1 MAYIGLKTVRDAY
14 IDNLAGN
21 GRISKAVALAKRD
34 QDEPIFSG
42 YSVHPESEPDINESN
57 DALNDIHLDLA
68 ALNNEIIHSASSY
81 ISLLESAMNRIDRV
95 NTKVLIEEERIKDLN
110 AICGNYNEF
119 KSVVTLKASDLAG
132 SFLAYDD
139 RTFCC
144 SVGSHEAWATPGGL
158 ESYSIEF
165 EQPEQ
170 LANYSPIGN
179 LLPRRPVILG
189 ENVCELPLKTEYF
202 AIDALVFPHLK
213 SRAVTLKKQDKEELR
228 VSYEGMDVLL
238 LWTKPGANYICI
250 EPWCSAPDYVDS
262 DMQIRNKPG
271 ILTLAPGKETE
282 RTHLI
287 EFF

>member
-1 MAYIGLKTVRDAY
+1 MTLISIQNQYLHVEISTRGAELQSIRDSS
-14 IDNLAGN
+14 GN
-21 GRISKAVALAKRD
+21 ERLWQGDPAFWTGRA
-34 QDEPIFSG
+34 PILF
-42 YSVHPESEPDINESN
+42 P
-57 DALNDIHLDLA
+57 
-68 ALNNEIIHSASSY
+68 
-81 ISLLESAMNRIDRV
+81 
-95 NTKVLIEEERIKDLN
+95 
-110 AICGNYNEF
+110 ICGGLREDTYYLDGQRYSMPKHGFAKISEWQTENISSDRAVFLLTEMHPGFPFRYELRAIYQLVE
-119 KSVVTLKASDLAG
+119 KSLKVTYAIQNL
-132 SFLAYDD
+132 DD

-179 LLPRRPVILG
+179 LLPRGPVILG

>member
-1 MAYIGLKTVRDAY
+1 MQSIRDSS
-14 IDNLAGN
+14 GN
-21 GRISKAVALAKRD
+21 ERLWQGDPAFWTGRA
-34 QDEPIFSG
+34 PILF
-42 YSVHPESEPDINESN
+42 P
-57 DALNDIHLDLA
+57 
-68 ALNNEIIHSASSY
+68 
-81 ISLLESAMNRIDRV
+81 
-95 NTKVLIEEERIKDLN
+95 
-110 AICGNYNEF
+110 ICGGLREDTYYLDGQRYSMPKHGFAKISEWQTENISSDRAVFLLTEMHPGFPFRYELRAIYQLVENSL
-119 KSVVTLKASDLAG
+119 KVTYAIQNL
-132 SFLAYDD
+132 DD

-179 LLPRRPVILG
+179 LLPRGPVILG

>member
-1 MAYIGLKTVRDAY
+1 MTLISIQNQYLHVEISTRGAELQSIRDSS
-14 IDNLAGN
+14 GN
-21 GRISKAVALAKRD
+21 ERLWQGDPAFWTGRA
-34 QDEPIFSG
+34 PILF
-42 YSVHPESEPDINESN
+42 P
-57 DALNDIHLDLA
+57 
-68 ALNNEIIHSASSY
+68 
-81 ISLLESAMNRIDRV
+81 
-95 NTKVLIEEERIKDLN
+95 
-110 AICGNYNEF
+110 ICGGLREDTYYLDGQRYSMPKHGFAKISEWQTENISSDRAVFLLTEMHPGFPFRYELRAIYQLVE
-119 KSVVTLKASDLAG
+119 KSLKVTYAIQNL
-132 SFLAYDD
+132 DD

-158 ESYSIEF
+158 ESYSIKF

-179 LLPRRPVILG
+179 LLPRGPVILG

-228 VSYEGMDVLL
+228 VSYDGMDVLL

>member
-1 MAYIGLKTVRDAY
+1 MTFISIQNQYLHVEISTRGAELQSIRDSS
-14 IDNLAGN
+14 GN
-21 GRISKAVALAKRD
+21 ERLWQGDPAFWTGRA
-34 QDEPIFSG
+34 PILF
-42 YSVHPESEPDINESN
+42 P
-57 DALNDIHLDLA
+57 
-68 ALNNEIIHSASSY
+68 
-81 ISLLESAMNRIDRV
+81 
-95 NTKVLIEEERIKDLN
+95 
-110 AICGNYNEF
+110 ICGGLREDTYYLDGERYSMPKHGFAKISEWQTENISSDRAVFLLTEMHPGFPFRYELRAIYQLVE
-119 KSVVTLKASDLAG
+119 KSLKVTYAIQNL
-132 SFLAYDD
+132 DD

-179 LLPRRPVILG
+179 LLPRGPVILG

>member
-1 MAYIGLKTVRDAY
+1 MTLISIQNQYLHVEISTRGAELQSIRDSS
-14 IDNLAGN
+14 GN
-21 GRISKAVALAKRD
+21 ERLWQGDPAFWTGRA
-34 QDEPIFSG
+34 PILF
-42 YSVHPESEPDINESN
+42 P
-57 DALNDIHLDLA
+57 
-68 ALNNEIIHSASSY
+68 
-81 ISLLESAMNRIDRV
+81 
-95 NTKVLIEEERIKDLN
+95 
-110 AICGNYNEF
+110 ICGGLREDTYYLDGQRYSMPKHGFAKISEWQTENISSDRAVFLLTEMHPGFPFRYELRAIYQLVE
-119 KSVVTLKASDLAG
+119 KSLKVTYAIQNL
-132 SFLAYDD
+132 DD

-158 ESYSIEF
+158 ESYSIKF

-179 LLPRRPVILG
+179 LLPRGPVILG

>member
-1 MAYIGLKTVRDAY
+1 MTLISIQNQYLHVEISTRGAELQSIRDSS
-14 IDNLAGN
+14 GN
-21 GRISKAVALAKRD
+21 ERLWQGDPAFWTGRA
-34 QDEPIFSG
+34 PILF
-42 YSVHPESEPDINESN
+42 P
-57 DALNDIHLDLA
+57 
-68 ALNNEIIHSASSY
+68 
-81 ISLLESAMNRIDRV
+81 
-95 NTKVLIEEERIKDLN
+95 
-110 AICGNYNEF
+110 ICGGLREDTYYLDGQRYSMPKHGFAKISEWQTENISSDRAVFLLTEMHPGFPFRYELRAIYQLVE
-119 KSVVTLKASDLAG
+119 KSLKVTYAIQNL
-132 SFLAYDD
+132 DD

-158 ESYSIEF
+158 ESYSIKF

-179 LLPRRPVILG
+179 LLPRGPVILG

-228 VSYEGMDVLL
+228 ISYDGMDVLL

>member
-1 MAYIGLKTVRDAY
+1 MTLISIQNQYLHVEISTRGAELQSIRDSS
-14 IDNLAGN
+14 GN
-21 GRISKAVALAKRD
+21 ERLWQGDPAFWTGRA
-34 QDEPIFSG
+34 PILF
-42 YSVHPESEPDINESN
+42 P
-57 DALNDIHLDLA
+57 
-68 ALNNEIIHSASSY
+68 
-81 ISLLESAMNRIDRV
+81 
-95 NTKVLIEEERIKDLN
+95 
-110 AICGNYNEF
+110 ICGGLREDTYYLDGQRYSMPKHGFAKISEWQTENISSDRAVFLLTEMHPGFPFRYELRAIYHLVENSL
-119 KSVVTLKASDLAG
+119 KVTYAIQNL
-132 SFLAYDD
+132 DD

-179 LLPRRPVILG
+179 LLPRGPVILG

>member
-1 MAYIGLKTVRDAY
+1 MTLISIQNQYLHVEISTRGAELQSIRDSS
-14 IDNLAGN
+14 GN
-21 GRISKAVALAKRD
+21 ERLWQGDPAFWTGRA
-34 QDEPIFSG
+34 PILF
-42 YSVHPESEPDINESN
+42 P
-57 DALNDIHLDLA
+57 
-68 ALNNEIIHSASSY
+68 
-81 ISLLESAMNRIDRV
+81 
-95 NTKVLIEEERIKDLN
+95 
-110 AICGNYNEF
+110 ICGGLREDTYYLDGQRYSMPKHGFAKISEWQTENISSDRAVFLLTEMHPGFPFRYELRAIYQLVENSL
-119 KSVVTLKASDLAG
+119 KVTYAIQNL
-132 SFLAYDD
+132 DD

-158 ESYSIEF
+158 ESYSIKF

>member
-1 MAYIGLKTVRDAY
+1 MTLISIQNQYLHVEISTRGAELQSIRDSS
-14 IDNLAGN
+14 GN
-21 GRISKAVALAKRD
+21 ERLWQGDPAFWTGRA
-34 QDEPIFSG
+34 PILF
-42 YSVHPESEPDINESN
+42 P
-57 DALNDIHLDLA
+57 
-68 ALNNEIIHSASSY
+68 
-81 ISLLESAMNRIDRV
+81 
-95 NTKVLIEEERIKDLN
+95 
-110 AICGNYNEF
+110 ICGGLREDTYYLDGQRYSMPKHGFAKISEWQTENISSDRAVFLLTEMHPGFPFRYELRAIYQLVENSL
-119 KSVVTLKASDLAG
+119 KVTYAIQNL
-132 SFLAYDD
+132 DD

-179 LLPRRPVILG
+179 LLPRGPVILG

-228 VSYEGMDVLL
+228 VSYDGLDVLL

>member
-1 MAYIGLKTVRDAY
+1 MTLISIQNQYLHVEISTRGAELQSIRDSS
-14 IDNLAGN
+14 GN
-21 GRISKAVALAKRD
+21 ERLWQGDPAFWTGRA
-34 QDEPIFSG
+34 PILF
-42 YSVHPESEPDINESN
+42 P
-57 DALNDIHLDLA
+57 
-68 ALNNEIIHSASSY
+68 
-81 ISLLESAMNRIDRV
+81 
-95 NTKVLIEEERIKDLN
+95 
-110 AICGNYNEF
+110 ICGGLREDTYYLDGQRYSMPKHGFAKISEWQTENISSDRAVFLLTEMHPGFPFRYELRAIYQLVENSL
-119 KSVVTLKASDLAG
+119 KVTYAIQNL
-132 SFLAYDD
+132 DD

-158 ESYSIEF
+158 ESYSIKF

-179 LLPRRPVILG
+179 LLPRGPVILG

-228 VSYEGMDVLL
+228 VSYDGMDVLL

>member
-1 MAYIGLKTVRDAY
+1 LTLISIQNQYLHVEISTRGAELQSIRDSSGNERLWQGDPAFWTGRAPILFPICGGLREDTYYLDGQRYSMPKHGFAK
-14 IDNLAGN
+14 
-21 GRISKAVALAKRD
+21 ISEW
-34 QDEPIFSG
+34 QTE
-42 YSVHPESEPDINESN
+42 
-57 DALNDIHLDLA
+57 
-68 ALNNEIIHSASSY
+68 Y
-81 ISLLESAMNRIDRV
+81 ISSDRAVFLLTEMHPGFPFRYELRAIYQLVENSL
-95 NTKVLIEEERIKDLN
+95 KVTY
-110 AICGNYNEF
+110 AIQN
-119 KSVVTLKASDLAG
+119 L
-132 SFLAYDD
+132 DD

-158 ESYSIEF
+158 ESYSIKF

-228 VSYEGMDVLL
+228 ISYDGMDVLL

>member
-1 MAYIGLKTVRDAY
+1 MTLISIQNQYLHVEISTRGAELQSIRDSS
-14 IDNLAGN
+14 GN
-21 GRISKAVALAKRD
+21 ERLWQGDPAFWTGRA
-34 QDEPIFSG
+34 PILF
-42 YSVHPESEPDINESN
+42 P
-57 DALNDIHLDLA
+57 
-68 ALNNEIIHSASSY
+68 
-81 ISLLESAMNRIDRV
+81 
-95 NTKVLIEEERIKDLN
+95 
-110 AICGNYNEF
+110 ICGGLREDTYYLDGQRYSMPKHGFAKISEWQTENISSDRAVFLLTEMHPGFPFRYELRAIYQLVE
-119 KSVVTLKASDLAG
+119 KSLKVTYAIQNL
-132 SFLAYDD
+132 DD

-158 ESYSIEF
+158 ESYSIKF

-228 VSYEGMDVLL
+228 VSYDGMDVLL

>member
-1 MAYIGLKTVRDAY
+1 MTLISIQNQYLHVEISTRGAELQSIRDSS
-14 IDNLAGN
+14 GN
-21 GRISKAVALAKRD
+21 ERLWQGDPAFWTGRA
-34 QDEPIFSG
+34 PILF
-42 YSVHPESEPDINESN
+42 P
-57 DALNDIHLDLA
+57 
-68 ALNNEIIHSASSY
+68 
-81 ISLLESAMNRIDRV
+81 
-95 NTKVLIEEERIKDLN
+95 
-110 AICGNYNEF
+110 ICGGLREDTYYLDGQRYSMPKHGFAKISEWQTENISSDRAVFLLTEMHPGVPFRYELRAIYQLVENSL
-119 KSVVTLKASDLAG
+119 KVTYAIQNL
-132 SFLAYDD
+132 DD

-179 LLPRRPVILG
+179 LLPRGPVILG

>member
-1 MAYIGLKTVRDAY
+1 MTLISIQNQYLHVEISTRGAELQSIRDSS
-14 IDNLAGN
+14 GN
-21 GRISKAVALAKRD
+21 ERLWQGDPAFWTGRA
-34 QDEPIFSG
+34 PILF
-42 YSVHPESEPDINESN
+42 P
-57 DALNDIHLDLA
+57 
-68 ALNNEIIHSASSY
+68 
-81 ISLLESAMNRIDRV
+81 
-95 NTKVLIEEERIKDLN
+95 
-110 AICGNYNEF
+110 ICGGLREDTYYLDGQRYSMPKHGFAKISEWQTENISSDRAVFLLTEMHPGFPFRYELRAIYQLVENSL
-119 KSVVTLKASDLAG
+119 KVTYAIQNL
-132 SFLAYDD
+132 DD

-158 ESYSIEF
+158 ESYSIKF

-179 LLPRRPVILG
+179 LLPRGPVILG

>member
-1 MAYIGLKTVRDAY
+1 MTLISIQNQYLHVEISTRGAELQSIRDSS
-14 IDNLAGN
+14 GN
-21 GRISKAVALAKRD
+21 ERLWQGDPAFWTGRA
-34 QDEPIFSG
+34 PILF
-42 YSVHPESEPDINESN
+42 P
-57 DALNDIHLDLA
+57 
-68 ALNNEIIHSASSY
+68 
-81 ISLLESAMNRIDRV
+81 
-95 NTKVLIEEERIKDLN
+95 
-110 AICGNYNEF
+110 ICGGLREDTYYLDGQRYSMPKHGFAKISEWQTENISSDRAVFLLTEMHPGFPFRYELRAIYQLVENSL
-119 KSVVTLKASDLAG
+119 KVTYAIQNL
-132 SFLAYDD
+132 DD

-179 LLPRRPVILG
+179 LLPRGPVILG

>member
-1 MAYIGLKTVRDAY
+1 MTLISIQNQYLHVEISTRGAELQSIRDSS
-14 IDNLAGN
+14 GN
-21 GRISKAVALAKRD
+21 ERLWQGDPAFWTGRA
-34 QDEPIFSG
+34 PILF
-42 YSVHPESEPDINESN
+42 P
-57 DALNDIHLDLA
+57 
-68 ALNNEIIHSASSY
+68 
-81 ISLLESAMNRIDRV
+81 
-95 NTKVLIEEERIKDLN
+95 
-110 AICGNYNEF
+110 ICGGLREDTYYLDGQRYSMPKHGFAKISEWQTENISSDRAVFLLTEMHPGFPFRYELRAIYQLVENSL
-119 KSVVTLKASDLAG
+119 KVTYAIQNL
-132 SFLAYDD
+132 DD
-139 RTFCC
+139 RTFCG

-179 LLPRRPVILG
+179 LLPRGPVILG

>member
-1 MAYIGLKTVRDAY
+1 MTLISIQNQYLHVEISTRGAELQSIRDSS
-14 IDNLAGN
+14 GN
-21 GRISKAVALAKRD
+21 ERLWQGDPAFWTGRA
-34 QDEPIFSG
+34 PILF
-42 YSVHPESEPDINESN
+42 P
-57 DALNDIHLDLA
+57 
-68 ALNNEIIHSASSY
+68 
-81 ISLLESAMNRIDRV
+81 
-95 NTKVLIEEERIKDLN
+95 
-110 AICGNYNEF
+110 ICGGLREDTYYLDGQRYSMPKHGFAKISEWQTENISSDRAVFLLTEMHPGFPFRYELRAIYQLVE
-119 KSVVTLKASDLAG
+119 KSLKVTYAIQNL
-132 SFLAYDD
+132 DD

-158 ESYSIEF
+158 ESYSIKF

-179 LLPRRPVILG
+179 LLPRGPVILG

-228 VSYEGMDVLL
+228 VSYDGMDVLL

-262 DMQIRNKPG
+262 DMQIRDKPG

>member
-1 MAYIGLKTVRDAY
+1 MTLISIQNQYLHVEISTRGAELQSIRDSS
-14 IDNLAGN
+14 GN
-21 GRISKAVALAKRD
+21 ERLWQGDPAFWTGRA
-34 QDEPIFSG
+34 PILF
-42 YSVHPESEPDINESN
+42 P
-57 DALNDIHLDLA
+57 
-68 ALNNEIIHSASSY
+68 
-81 ISLLESAMNRIDRV
+81 
-95 NTKVLIEEERIKDLN
+95 
-110 AICGNYNEF
+110 ICGGLREDTYYLDGQRYSMPKHGFAKISEWQTENISSDRAVFLLTEMHPGFPFRYELRAIYQLVENSL
-119 KSVVTLKASDLAG
+119 KVTYAIQNL
-132 SFLAYDD
+132 DD

-179 LLPRRPVILG
+179 LLPRGPVILG

-228 VSYEGMDVLL
+228 VSYDGMDVLL

>member
-1 MAYIGLKTVRDAY
+1 MQSIRDSSGNERLWQGDPAFWTGRAPIMFPICGGLREDAY
-14 IDNLAGN
+14 YLDGQRYSMPKHGFAKISEWQTENISSDRAVFLLTEMHPGFPFRYELRAIYQLVDN
-21 GRISKAVALAKRD
+21 
-34 QDEPIFSG
+34 
-42 YSVHPESEPDINESN
+42 
-57 DALNDIHLDLA
+57 
-68 ALNNEIIHSASSY
+68 
-81 ISLLESAMNRIDRV
+81 SL
-95 NTKVLIEEERIKDLN
+95 KVTY
-110 AICGNYNEF
+110 AIQN
-119 KSVVTLKASDLAG
+119 L
-132 SFLAYDD
+132 DD

-158 ESYSIEF
+158 ESYSIKF

-213 SRAVTLKKQDKEELR
+213 SHAVTLKKQDKEELR
-228 VSYEGMDVLL
+228 ISYDGMDVLL